1 VKSEKRVVN
10 GEPTKNKLWRNKNG
24 KLHEQF
30 GMQCERK
37 TTKNKKKGHR
47 LVFFFIQPSLLNFLQ
62 LFSVCWVSGSL
73 KNEQRFKFM
82 CCGSGDF

>member
-37 TTKNKKKGHR
+37 TTKNKKKGTPSGIFFYSAQ
-47 LVFFFIQPSLLNFLQ
+47 LVEFFAAFFCLLGFR
-62 LFSVCWVSGSL
+62 
-73 KNEQRFKFM
+73 KP
-82 CCGSGDF
+82 